1 MIYLKKI
8 WTCLKN
14 IWSKINFKTLDKNKL
29 IIAAAIIIAAIIYA
43 NFNPYASC
51 KRDIKK
57 AYPDV
62 TGQVLA
68 LVTADECGK

>member
-1 MIYLKKI
+1 M
-8 WTCLKN
+8 
-14 IWSKINFKTLDKNKL
+14 LDKKNL
-29 IIAAAIIIAAIIYA
+29 IIAVAIIIAAIIYA

-68 LVTADECGK
+68 LVTADQCGK